1 VRSTPRIAAILPAAA
16 ISYAIDPTEQPMLG
30 ADGAEQQGR
39 QQISTVKVTTL
50 ATCRNDT
57 YLFPARA
64 MSPVLD
70 NGNDLRVQTAK
81 AAATNATGPE
91 HVYLHFNEWS
101 RAQKH

>member
-1 VRSTPRIAAILPAAA
+1 MP
-16 ISYAIDPTEQPMLG
+16 G
-30 ADGAEQQGR
+30 GFDGAQQPQ
-39 QQISTVKVTTL
+39 QQISAVKRLTP
-50 ATCRNDT
+50 AARQNGT
-57 YLFPARA
+57 YLFLARA